1 MFPPKKWLSNCRK
14 DWSSNMRIDIVTLF
28 PEMFAPLFHSILKR
42 AQDNGTLAIQVHNP
56 RDFTV
61 DKHHI
66 VDDYPFG
73 GGSGMVMKPE
83 PIYAAVEHIRDLVPE
98 KETRVLLMC
107 PQGRKFTQ
115 SHALRL
121 AGEEHLVFLCG
132 HYEGVDDRIRQHLV
146 DEEISIGDYVL
157 TGGELPAMVIIDAI
171 ARMLPG
177 VLGAADGAS
186 SDSFYTGLLEYP
198 QYTRPREFRGWEV
211 PAMLLSGDHGKI
223 ARWRRKE
230 SLRNTLLR
238 RPDLLEKF
246 PLTKEDLKL
255 LAEIKAE
262 TGQGD

>member
-1 MFPPKKWLSNCRK
+1 
-14 DWSSNMRIDIVTLF
+14 MRIDILTLF
-28 PEMFAPLFHSILKR
+28 PEMFTPLFHSILKR
-42 AQDNGTLAIQVHNP
+42 AQDSGMLAIQVHNI
-56 RDFTV
+56 RDFAT
-61 DKHHI
+61 DKHRI

-83 PIYAAVEHIRDLVPE
+83 PIDAALEHIQGLVPRE
-98 KETRVLLMC
+98 KTRVLLMC

-115 SHALRL
+115 SNAIRL
-121 AGEEHLVFLCG
+121 AREEHLVFLCG
-132 HYEGVDDRIRQHLV
+132 HYEGVDDRVRQHLV

-157 TGGELPAMVIIDAI
+157 TGGELPAMVIIDAL

-177 VLGAADGAS
+177 VLGAADAAS

-211 PAMLLSGDHGKI
+211 PDILLSGDHGKI

-238 RPDLLEKF
+238 RPDLLENF

-255 LAEIKAE
+255 LTEIKEE